1 MDTHPKHLPADERR
15 AVTVESVVA
24 LAGSQN
30 PSEIT
35 TAAIAKHMN
44 LTQGALFR
52 HFPNKEA
59 IWQAVME
66 WVAERLLARID
77 RSAQGIESP
86 LAAMEAMFMSHI
98 EFVAEHPGVPRMMFG
113 ELQRAESTP
122 AKRMVQTLIQRYGE
136 RLHRLIE
143 KGKASGELSPSLD
156 NEAAATLFIG
166 TIQGLVMQSL
176 LAGDVGRMH
185 RDAPRVFAIYRRGI
199 RVRNEKLPLQGR
211 TLALLAVIIPLLV
224 LFIYVGLRS
233 GPLAPVAVTVAS
245 VESQAITPALFGI
258 GTVEARY
265 TYKIGPT
272 FAGRV
277 KRLEVHVGDQ
287 VKAGQV
293 LGEMEP
299 VDLDDRVRSQESVF
313 KRAEAALREAEARQ
327 AYAQTQARRY
337 EQLFAVRSTSEE
349 IVTTKRQELQIAD
362 AALSA
367 AREDIARAR
376 SDREALVAQRSNLRL
391 IAPVDGVVAV
401 RDADPG
407 TTIVAGQ
414 AVVEVIDPKSLWIN
428 VRFDQISASGLAGGC
443 RLISSCVRVVARP

>member
-1 MDTHPKHLPADERR
+1 MK
-15 AVTVESVVA
+15 
-24 LAGSQN
+24 
-30 PSEIT
+30 
-35 TAAIAKHMN
+35 
-44 LTQGALFR
+44 
-52 HFPNKEA
+52 
-59 IWQAVME
+59 
-66 WVAERLLARID
+66 
-77 RSAQGIESP
+77 
-86 LAAMEAMFMSHI
+86 
-98 EFVAEHPGVPRMMFG
+98 
-113 ELQRAESTP
+113 
-122 AKRMVQTLIQRYGE
+122 
-136 RLHRLIE
+136 
-143 KGKASGELSPSLD
+143 
-156 NEAAATLFIG
+156 
-166 TIQGLVMQSL
+166 
-176 LAGDVGRMH
+176 
-185 RDAPRVFAIYRRGI
+185 
-199 RVRNEKLPLQGR
+199 KLPLQGR

-245 VESQAITPALFGI
+245 VESRAITPALFGI

-299 VDLDDRVRSQESVF
+299 VDLDDRVRSQESAF

-367 AREDIARAR
+367 AREDIVRAR
-376 SDREALVAQRSNLRL
+376 SDREGLVAQRSNLRL

-428 VRFDQISASGLAGGC
+428 VRFDQISASGLAGGLPA
-443 RLISSCVRVVARP
+443 RIVLRSRGGQTLKGRVLRVEPKADAVTEETLAKVTFDNKPEPLPPVGELAEVTVDLPALPAAPLIPNAAVQREGNKIGVWQIVDGDLHFSPVKLGASDLNGYVQVREGLKNGDQVVTYSEKALTARSRIHVVDHIPGVSR

>member
-1 MDTHPKHLPADERR
+1 MK
-15 AVTVESVVA
+15 
-24 LAGSQN
+24 
-30 PSEIT
+30 
-35 TAAIAKHMN
+35 
-44 LTQGALFR
+44 
-52 HFPNKEA
+52 
-59 IWQAVME
+59 
-66 WVAERLLARID
+66 
-77 RSAQGIESP
+77 
-86 LAAMEAMFMSHI
+86 
-98 EFVAEHPGVPRMMFG
+98 
-113 ELQRAESTP
+113 
-122 AKRMVQTLIQRYGE
+122 
-136 RLHRLIE
+136 
-143 KGKASGELSPSLD
+143 
-156 NEAAATLFIG
+156 
-166 TIQGLVMQSL
+166 
-176 LAGDVGRMH
+176 
-185 RDAPRVFAIYRRGI
+185 
-199 RVRNEKLPLQGR
+199 KLPLQGR

-245 VESQAITPALFGI
+245 VESRAITPALFGI

-299 VDLDDRVRSQESVF
+299 VDLDDRVRSQESAF

-362 AALSA
+362 ASLSA

-376 SDREALVAQRSNLRL
+376 SDREGLVAQRSNLRL

-428 VRFDQISASGLAGGC
+428 VRFDQISASGLAGGLPA
-443 RLISSCVRVVARP
+443 RIVLRSRGGQTLKGRVLRVEPKADAVTEETLAKVTFDNKPEPLPPVGELAEVTVDLPALPAAPLIPNAAVQREGDKVGVWQIVDGDLHFSPVKLGASDLNGYVQVREGLKNGDQIVTYSEKALTARSRIHVVDHIPGVSR

>member
-1 MDTHPKHLPADERR
+1 MK
-15 AVTVESVVA
+15 
-24 LAGSQN
+24 
-30 PSEIT
+30 
-35 TAAIAKHMN
+35 
-44 LTQGALFR
+44 
-52 HFPNKEA
+52 
-59 IWQAVME
+59 
-66 WVAERLLARID
+66 
-77 RSAQGIESP
+77 
-86 LAAMEAMFMSHI
+86 
-98 EFVAEHPGVPRMMFG
+98 
-113 ELQRAESTP
+113 
-122 AKRMVQTLIQRYGE
+122 
-136 RLHRLIE
+136 
-143 KGKASGELSPSLD
+143 
-156 NEAAATLFIG
+156 
-166 TIQGLVMQSL
+166 
-176 LAGDVGRMH
+176 
-185 RDAPRVFAIYRRGI
+185 
-199 RVRNEKLPLQGR
+199 KLPLQGR

-233 GPLAPVAVTVAS
+233 GPLAPVAVTVSS
-245 VESQAITPALFGI
+245 VESRTITPALFGI

-299 VDLDDRVRSQESVF
+299 VDLDDRVRSQESAF
-313 KRAEAALREAEARQ
+313 KRAKAALREAEARQ

-337 EQLFAVRSTSEE
+337 EQLLAVRFISEE
-349 IVTTKRQELQIAD
+349 IVTTKQQELQIAD

-376 SDREALVAQRSNLRL
+376 SDREGLVAQRSNLRL

-407 TTIVAGQ
+407 TTIVAGE

-428 VRFDQISASGLAGGC
+428 ARFDQISASGLAGGLPA
-443 RLISSCVRVVARP
+443 RIVLRSRGGQTLKGRVLRVEPKADAVTEETLAKVTFDNKPEPLPPVGELAEVTVDLPALPAAPLIPNAAVQREGDKVGVWQIVDADLHFSPVKLGTSDLNGYVQVREGLKNGDQVVIYSEKALTARSRIHVVDHIPGVSR

>member
-1 MDTHPKHLPADERR
+1 MK
-15 AVTVESVVA
+15 
-24 LAGSQN
+24 
-30 PSEIT
+30 
-35 TAAIAKHMN
+35 
-44 LTQGALFR
+44 
-52 HFPNKEA
+52 
-59 IWQAVME
+59 
-66 WVAERLLARID
+66 
-77 RSAQGIESP
+77 
-86 LAAMEAMFMSHI
+86 
-98 EFVAEHPGVPRMMFG
+98 
-113 ELQRAESTP
+113 
-122 AKRMVQTLIQRYGE
+122 
-136 RLHRLIE
+136 
-143 KGKASGELSPSLD
+143 
-156 NEAAATLFIG
+156 
-166 TIQGLVMQSL
+166 
-176 LAGDVGRMH
+176 
-185 RDAPRVFAIYRRGI
+185 
-199 RVRNEKLPLQGR
+199 KLPLQSR

-245 VESQAITPALFGI
+245 VESRAITPALFGI

-299 VDLDDRVRSQESVF
+299 VDLDDRVRSQESAS
-313 KRAEAALREAEARQ
+313 KRAEAALREAQARQ

-428 VRFDQISASGLAGGC
+428 VRFDQISASGLAGGLPA
-443 RLISSCVRVVARP
+443 RIVLRSRGGQTLKGRVLRVEPKADAVTEETLAKVTFDNKPEPLPPVGELAEVTVDLPALPAAPLIPNAAVQREGDKVGVWQIVEGDLRFSPVKLGASDLNGYVQVREGLKNGDQVVTYREKALTARSRIHVVDHIPGVSR